1 MASETETY
9 LKTNQVRE
17 RYGNC
22 SAMWIER
29 RMKDSGFPQ
38 PVYFGVLRFWR
49 VSDLVVWDAEQI
61 KAAPKPAHDISPA
74 HTPQARAKAR
84 RTKEEGNRYIVGS
97 KMPTFASEQTQTSTR
112 RPHALRQLSPRG
124 DLARALVEQQ
134 RSGK

>member
-1 MASETETY
+1 MAPENETY

-29 RMKDSGFPQ
+29 RMKDSGFPP
-38 PVYFGVLRFWR
+38 PVHFGVLRFWR
-49 VSDLVVWDAEQI
+49 VSDLVAWDAEQI

-84 RTKEEGNRYIVGS
+84 RTKGEENRTWDKI
-97 KMPTFASEQTQTSTR
+97 
-112 RPHALRQLSPRG
+112 L
-124 DLARALVEQQ
+124 
-134 RSGK
+134 